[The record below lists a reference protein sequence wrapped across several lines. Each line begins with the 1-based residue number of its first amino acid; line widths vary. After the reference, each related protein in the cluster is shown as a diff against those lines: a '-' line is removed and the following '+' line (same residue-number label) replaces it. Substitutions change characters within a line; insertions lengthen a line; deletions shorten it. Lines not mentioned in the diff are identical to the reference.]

1 MRVDTLWAATAQQAL
16 SAPAL
21 TGAQSA
27 HVAIIGAGYTG
38 LSAALHISQAGRD
51 VILIDAHQPGWGAS
65 GRNGGQVIPGL
76 KHDPDTLLA
85 LFGPV
90 IGPPLVAAVG
100 GAPDLV
106 FKLIETHG
114 IACDATRKGWLQL
127 AVSDRTLASLGHRAR
142 QWQAR
147 GAQVRLIDRTETAR
161 LTGSTAYT
169 GALLDTR
176 GGTVQP
182 LAYVYGLARAAIAA
196 GARIFGDSRATRLS
210 RSAAG
215 WRVETPGGSI
225 DAPIII
231 LATNAYAD
239 ALHPALRRSVV
250 AVPSFQVA
258 TEKLPLPLIKTI
270 LPEGQSGSD
279 MRRLLR
285 YFRLH
290 DGRLLMGGRGAYA
303 GQPPPAMLRRFD
315 AAIAALFP
323 ILAGTPIAYR
333 WGGMVAITPDH
344 LPHLHEP
351 EPGLL
356 AGLGYNGRGVAMAT
370 LMGRILADRA
380 AGAAPDSL
388 DFPTSPLRPMKL
400 HRFSRMGVRITIE
413 SLRLLDRLSD

>member
-1 MRVDTLWAATAQQAL
+1 
-16 SAPAL
+16 
-21 TGAQSA
+21 
-27 HVAIIGAGYTG
+27 
-38 LSAALHISQAGRD
+38 
-51 VILIDAHQPGWGAS
+51 
-65 GRNGGQVIPGL
+65 
-76 KHDPDTLLA
+76 
-85 LFGPV
+85 
-90 IGPPLVAAVG
+90 
-100 GAPDLV
+100 
-106 FKLIETHG
+106 
-114 IACDATRKGWLQL
+114 
-127 AVSDRTLASLGHRAR
+127 
-142 QWQAR
+142 
-147 GAQVRLIDRTETAR
+147 
-161 LTGSTAYT
+161 
-169 GALLDTR
+169 
-176 GGTVQP
+176 
-182 LAYVYGLARAAIAA
+182 
-196 GARIFGDSRATRLS
+196 
-210 RSAAG
+210 
-215 WRVETPGGSI
+215 VETPGGSI